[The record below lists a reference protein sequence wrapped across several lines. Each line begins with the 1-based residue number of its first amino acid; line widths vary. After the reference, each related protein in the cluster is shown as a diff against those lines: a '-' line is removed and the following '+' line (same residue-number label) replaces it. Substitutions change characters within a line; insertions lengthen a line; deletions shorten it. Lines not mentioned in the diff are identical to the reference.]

1 MRNAAAPSWT
11 VAVGLCGFSM
21 SMKTY
26 GSHFPVVEIQNT
38 FYEPPGDA
46 TLRKWRA
53 VTGRRVP
60 VPGQLHAGSKEHR
73 AQAEVPDR
81 KLSESR
87 DWAPSYD
94 GHAT

>member
-1 MRNAAAPSWT
+1 MRDDAAASTT

-26 GSHFPVVEIQNT
+26 GVHFPVVEIQNT

-53 VTGRRVP
+53 VTG
-60 VPGQLHAGSKEHR
+60 
-73 AQAEVPDR
+73 
-81 KLSESR
+81 
-87 DWAPSYD
+87 PSLEYR
-94 GHAT
+94 